1 MTNPLFRLI
10 PYEEVSRAVETSG
23 RKYEVAGKSAS
34 GRNVYHVK
42 MGKGKVRLLI
52 VAGIHGTE
60 PAPVNAS
67 LVLLDLLKE
76 RYPLGYNFEGLK
88 NVEVHLIPLANPDG
102 FQLNYELFKKKGF
115 EPHWSHVW
123 EEARRNANGVD
134 LNRDW
139 MRLSQPETR
148 AIHRVI
154 NEVDPHLVLDLHEFY
169 AKGGCPPKWADETEG
184 FLSTLTD
191 TPYNWV
197 NEAIRLVSEKVAK
210 EIARSLPWKPKMR
223 HFMAEAHEFP
233 IVPNNVLGSHVPF
246 EGSAKVLVESWG
258 TALGNYLLPD
268 RVSIHLNAILTA
280 IEFMEENPE
289 KFIEMKNEWKKEEKK
304 VGREYREF
312 HIAGRELEKAKEV
325 LSLHGIEFEERRDEI
340 IVKMPQ
346 RRSRMA
352 ILLLDREHW
361 YNEELRKRRKGPHTL
376 DKFFDVEIKAVR

>member
-1 MTNPLFRLI
+1 MVNPLFQLI
-10 PYEEVSRAVETSG
+10 PYGEVSRAVETSG
-23 RKYEVAGKSAS
+23 WEYEVAGKSAS
-34 GRNVYHVK
+34 GRNVYHVR
-42 MGKGKVRLLI
+42 MGEGKLRLLI

-67 LVLLDLLKE
+67 VLLLDLLKE
-76 RYPLGYNFEGLK
+76 RYPLGYNFEQLE

-102 FQLNYELFKKKGF
+102 FQLNYELFKRRGF

-123 EEARRNANGVD
+123 EEARRNAMGVD

-154 NEVDPHLVLDLHEFY
+154 NEVEPHLVLDLHEFY
-169 AKGGCPPKWADETEG
+169 ARGGCPPRWADETEG

-197 NEAIRLVSEKVAK
+197 NEYIGLVSEKVAK
-210 EIARSLPWKPKMR
+210 EIAKSLPWRPKMR
-223 HFMAEAHEFP
+223 HFIAEAQEFP

-258 TALGNYLLPD
+258 TALGNFLLPD

-289 KFIEMKNEWKKEEKK
+289 KFTEMREEWEREEIK
-304 VGREYREF
+304 VGSEYKGFIVR
-312 HIAGRELEKAKEV
+312 GRELEGAKEV
-325 LSLHGIEFEERRDEI
+325 LSLHGIEFEERENELW
-340 IVKMPQ
+340 VKMPQ

-352 ILLLDREHW
+352 ILLLDGEHW
-361 YNEELRKRRKGPHTL
+361 YNDELRRRRRGPHTL
-376 DKFFDVEIKAVR
+376 DKFFDVEIEVVR